1 MGRMK
6 VELNDLRNRA
16 GVGLGRIVNEARMRL
31 SQGEN
36 GLGGLSKTIVSER
49 MLRLTAAENRLAGLD
64 PKAVLN
70 RGYSITSNKRTG
82 KVVRGSGD
90 VKVGDLMITE
100 LADEERIESKVTD
113 KNDRG
118 DEVGKQAMMWQ

>member
-1 MGRMK
+1 
-6 VELNDLRNRA
+6 
-16 GVGLGRIVNEARMRL
+16 
-31 SQGEN
+31 
-36 GLGGLSKTIVSER
+36 
-49 MLRLTAAENRLAGLD
+49 MLRLTAAENRLAGLN

-90 VKVGDLMITE
+90 VKVGDLMVTE

-113 KNDRG
+113 KRQKDS
-118 DEVGKQAMMWQ
+118 EIGKQGMMWQ